1 MLTPFFKCSQDEE
14 YVYIDVK
21 ISNIRF
27 SAPALEMVIE
37 ENLFIFA
44 LPPYY
49 LRLRFPHKLIDDEE
63 RSRAEFKSSES
74 IIAIRV
80 PKLNKGEDFPDLDLS
95 AKLLARANDNQLE
108 VEDSPV
114 LNSLLINESIKKD
127 LGSNTAM
134 QSEKRPLIQEIDIP
148 QFNEKQVES
157 VTEQMHTIEN
167 EASTFNWEIEQ
178 KLPDEVPNL
187 TELSNVA
194 KYGFNNQYSNM
205 IDISLANGNDINELS
220 KPDVMNPDDRIIERV
235 IKENLKFD
243 PEFYANDYLT
253 IKYKND
259 ESIDDDKMYSSIMS
273 WKPIWKRK
281 YNAWSKTQ
289 QENKAKIETLKNS
302 QDSVMA
308 SENTTLPKLDMHV
321 NVDFTS
327 EEEKLMLDL
336 PKKSY
341 ILDDPRPTY
350 YTIVSLLF
358 AYSFDLRENEGD
370 HTVESAWSIGKL
382 APQISCLDSQ
392 LIQTN
397 NSTETNMIKV
407 VVLTSS
413 RRSLCYPLHRHFDL
427 IKQVW
432 DDVYYILRCGKR
444 AVLKCLLNLRE
455 QFRFHDVY
463 YVYCL
468 ILLDDLCSWVLQDSC
483 SELVLR
489 NLAHQVRKESSV
501 MTRKDIIFE
510 KIMGAPEDDVMKDS
524 EDSMDGQREEEL
536 EVINLEDIEELA
548 ECAYAEQRTI

>member
-37 ENLFIFA
+37 DNLFIFA

-49 LRLRFPHKLIDDEE
+49 LRLRFPHSLIDDEE

-108 VEDSPV
+108 IGDSRV
-114 LNSLLINESIKKD
+114 LGSLIIDKKD
-127 LGSNTAM
+127 MGSSAVT
-134 QSEKRPLIQEIDIP
+134 QSDKRPLIQEMDIP
-148 QFNEKQVES
+148 QFNEKQVEPA
-157 VTEQMHTIEN
+157 TEQMDTIET
-167 EASTFNWEIEQ
+167 EGSTFNWEIEQ
-178 KLPDEVPNL
+178 KLPEEVPNF

-194 KYGFNNQYSNM
+194 KYGFDNQYSNM
-205 IDISLANGNDINELS
+205 MDVSLANGNDINELS

-243 PEFYANDYLT
+243 PEFYANDYLI
-253 IKYKND
+253 IKYKDD

-273 WKPIWKRK
+273 WKPIWKKK
-281 YNAWSKTQ
+281 YSAWSKAQ
-289 QENKAKIETLKNS
+289 QETKAKIEILKNS
-302 QDSVMA
+302 ADLVIE
-308 SENTTLPKLDMHV
+308 SENNALPKLEMHV
-321 NVDFTS
+321 KVDFTS

-341 ILDDPRPTY
+341 ILEDPRPTY
-350 YTIVSLLF
+350 YTLVSLLF

-444 AVLKCLLNLRE
+444 AVLKCLLDLRE
-455 QFRFHDVY
+455 QFRFHDIY

-489 NLAHQVRKESSV
+489 NLAHQVRKESSA
-501 MTRKDIIFE
+501 MTRKDLIFE
-510 KIMGAPEDDVMKDS
+510 KIMGTPEDDVMKDS
-524 EDSMDGQREEEL
+524 EDSTNNQAEEEL
-536 EVINLEDIEELA
+536 EAINLEDIEELA
-548 ECAYAEQRTI
+548 EGAYAEQRIG

>member
-1 MLTPFFKCSQDEE
+1 MGS
-14 YVYIDVK
+14 
-21 ISNIRF
+21 
-27 SAPALEMVIE
+27 SAVT
-37 ENLFIFA
+37 
-44 LPPYY
+44 
-49 LRLRFPHKLIDDEE
+49 HSD
-63 RSRAEFKSSES
+63 
-74 IIAIRV
+74 
-80 PKLNKGEDFPDLDLS
+80 
-95 AKLLARANDNQLE
+95 
-108 VEDSPV
+108 
-114 LNSLLINESIKKD
+114 
-127 LGSNTAM
+127 
-134 QSEKRPLIQEIDIP
+134 KRPLIQEMDIP
-148 QFNEKQVES
+148 QFNEKQVEPA
-157 VTEQMHTIEN
+157 TEQMDTIET
-167 EASTFNWEIEQ
+167 EGSTFNWEIEQ
-178 KLPDEVPNL
+178 KLPEEVPNF

-194 KYGFNNQYSNM
+194 KYGFDNQYSNM
-205 IDISLANGNDINELS
+205 MDVSLANGNDINELS

-243 PEFYANDYLT
+243 PEFYANDYLI
-253 IKYKND
+253 IKYKDD

-273 WKPIWKRK
+273 WKPIWKKK
-281 YNAWSKTQ
+281 YSAWSKAQ
-289 QENKAKIETLKNS
+289 QETKAKIEILKNS
-302 QDSVMA
+302 ADLVIE
-308 SENTTLPKLDMHV
+308 SENNALPKLEMHV
-321 NVDFTS
+321 KVDFTS

-341 ILDDPRPTY
+341 ILEDPRPTY
-350 YTIVSLLF
+350 YTLVSLLF

-444 AVLKCLLNLRE
+444 AVLKCLLDLRE
-455 QFRFHDVY
+455 QFRFHDIY

-489 NLAHQVRKESSV
+489 NLAHQVRKESSA
-501 MTRKDIIFE
+501 MTRKDLIFE
-510 KIMGAPEDDVMKDS
+510 KIMGTPEDDVMKDS
-524 EDSMDGQREEEL
+524 EDSTNSQAEEEL

-548 ECAYAEQRTI
+548 EGAYAEQRIG

>member
-37 ENLFIFA
+37 DNLLIFA

-49 LRLRFPHKLIDDEE
+49 LRLRFPHSLIDDEE

-108 VEDSPV
+108 VGDSRV
-114 LNSLLINESIKKD
+114 LDSLIIDKKD
-127 LGSNTAM
+127 MGSSAVT
-134 QSEKRPLIQEIDIP
+134 QSDKKPLIQEMDIP
-148 QFNEKQVES
+148 QFNEKQVEQA
-157 VTEQMHTIEN
+157 TEQMDTIET
-167 EASTFNWEIEQ
+167 EGSTFNWEIEQ
-178 KLPDEVPNL
+178 KLPEEVPNF

-205 IDISLANGNDINELS
+205 MDVSLANGNDINELS

-243 PEFYANDYLT
+243 PEFYANDYLI
-253 IKYKND
+253 IKYKDD

-273 WKPIWKRK
+273 WKPIWKKK
-281 YNAWSKTQ
+281 YSAWSKAQ
-289 QENKAKIETLKNS
+289 QETKAKIETLKNS
-302 QDSVMA
+302 ADLVIE
-308 SENTTLPKLDMHV
+308 SENNALPKLEMHV
-321 NVDFTS
+321 KVDFTS

-341 ILDDPRPTY
+341 ILEDPRPTY
-350 YTIVSLLF
+350 YTLVSLLF

-444 AVLKCLLNLRE
+444 AVLKCLLDLRE
-455 QFRFHDVY
+455 QFRFHDIY

-489 NLAHQVRKESSV
+489 NLAHQVRKESSA

-510 KIMGAPEDDVMKDS
+510 KIMGTPEDDVMKDS
-524 EDSMDGQREEEL
+524 EDSTNNQAEEEL

-548 ECAYAEQRTI
+548 EGAYAEQRIG

>member
-37 ENLFIFA
+37 DNLFIFA

-49 LRLRFPHKLIDDEE
+49 LRLRFPHSLIDDEE

-108 VEDSPV
+108 IGDSRV
-114 LNSLLINESIKKD
+114 LDSLIIDKKD
-127 LGSNTAM
+127 MGSSAVTP
-134 QSEKRPLIQEIDIP
+134 SDKRPLIQEMDIP
-148 QFNEKQVES
+148 QFNEKQVEPA
-157 VTEQMHTIEN
+157 TEQMDTIET
-167 EASTFNWEIEQ
+167 EGSTFNWEIEQ
-178 KLPDEVPNL
+178 KLPEEVPNF

-194 KYGFNNQYSNM
+194 KYGFDNQYSNM
-205 IDISLANGNDINELS
+205 MDVSLANGNDINELS

-243 PEFYANDYLT
+243 PEFYANDYLI
-253 IKYKND
+253 IKYKDD

-273 WKPIWKRK
+273 WKPIWKKK
-281 YNAWSKTQ
+281 YSAWSKAQ
-289 QENKAKIETLKNS
+289 QETKAKIEILKNS
-302 QDSVMA
+302 ADLVIE
-308 SENTTLPKLDMHV
+308 SENNALPKLEMHV
-321 NVDFTS
+321 KVDFTS

-341 ILDDPRPTY
+341 ILEDPRPTY
-350 YTIVSLLF
+350 YTLVSLLF

-444 AVLKCLLNLRE
+444 AVLKCLLDLRE
-455 QFRFHDVY
+455 QFRFHDIY

-489 NLAHQVRKESSV
+489 NLAHQVRKESSA
-501 MTRKDIIFE
+501 MTRKDLIFE
-510 KIMGAPEDDVMKDS
+510 KIMGTPEDDVMKDS
-524 EDSMDGQREEEL
+524 EDSTNNQAEEEL

-548 ECAYAEQRTI
+548 EGAYAEQRIG

>member
-37 ENLFIFA
+37 DNLFIFA

-49 LRLRFPHKLIDDEE
+49 LRLRFPHSLIDDEE

-108 VEDSPV
+108 IGDSRV
-114 LNSLLINESIKKD
+114 LGSLIIDKKD
-127 LGSNTAM
+127 MGSSAVT
-134 QSEKRPLIQEIDIP
+134 QSDKRPLIQEMDIP
-148 QFNEKQVES
+148 QFNEKQVEPA
-157 VTEQMHTIEN
+157 TEQMDTIET
-167 EASTFNWEIEQ
+167 EGSTFNWEIEQ
-178 KLPDEVPNL
+178 KLPEEVPNF

-194 KYGFNNQYSNM
+194 KYGFDNQYSNM
-205 IDISLANGNDINELS
+205 MDVSLANGNDINELS

-243 PEFYANDYLT
+243 PEFYANDYLI
-253 IKYKND
+253 IKYKDD

-273 WKPIWKRK
+273 WKPIWKKK
-281 YNAWSKTQ
+281 YSAWSKAQ
-289 QENKAKIETLKNS
+289 QETKAKIEILKNS
-302 QDSVMA
+302 ADLVIE
-308 SENTTLPKLDMHV
+308 SENNALPKLEMHV
-321 NVDFTS
+321 KVDFTS

-341 ILDDPRPTY
+341 ILEDPRPTY
-350 YTIVSLLF
+350 YTLVSLLF

-444 AVLKCLLNLRE
+444 AVLKCLLDLRE
-455 QFRFHDVY
+455 QFRFHDIY

-489 NLAHQVRKESSV
+489 NLAHQVRKESSA
-501 MTRKDIIFE
+501 MTRKDLIFE
-510 KIMGAPEDDVMKDS
+510 KIMGTPEDDVMKDS
-524 EDSMDGQREEEL
+524 EDSTNNQAEEEL

-548 ECAYAEQRTI
+548 EGAYAEQRIG